1 MLQTDLRFSDLPV
14 PSPPLV
20 SSARSAH
27 PPADAP
33 ASSRTPTGH
42 LPPSTRLDRCVH
54 GTGRRTKHAILAD
67 TRRCPARAGTPAP
80 TKGPAAAAP
89 EEQSHL
95 AGRTWARVGST
106 ADGGSDGLLAPRTS
120 SLPAAARSNG
130 GGDWFADPWETDAA
144 AHVSDGAPRTLSKLQ
159 GPADGVPATARAP
172 AEGAGDPEAD
182 SDARIASTLA
192 RVARSSA
199 SASAATARRRAHSSS
214 AARHSLRHRR
224 SSCSSRATSA
234 LPTRSATQIRRLPHR
249 RRVAARGGASRPPGA
264 PRFRSPPPPPPR
276 PPPLLSSSAYSRRC
290 RACSVAK
297 PTPSL
302 QGATAALPP

>member
-80 TKGPAAAAP
+80 TKGLAAAAP

-120 SLPAAARSNG
+120 SLPHRPGQTVAATGSRIRG
-130 GGDWFADPWETDAA
+130 KQTR
-144 AHVSDGAPRTLSKLQ
+144 PRTAVTPPTLSKLQ
-159 GPADGVPATARAP
+159 GAADGVPATARAP